1 MDLKEYHGKVFPV
14 LAMVFPGDTFC
25 YLFENKNSGFK

>member
-1 MDLKEYHGKVFPV
+1 MYLKEYHGKFFP
-14 LAMVFPGDTFC
+14 LALNSPDTFC